1 MLYIIVAI
9 LLFICIA
16 LILKLYFMKKSIK
29 EISAS
34 LEEILNLK
42 SNNILTISSS
52 DNDLKLLASKINK
65 ELKSLSKQRL
75 QYENA
80 NQILKRNI
88 TNISHDIRTPL
99 TAINGYIGM
108 LRDNDNIKNDKYI
121 KIIQE
126 KTNDLINLS
135 NQLFIFSMSIDND
148 LKLNKKKYCINEI
161 LEEVLASYYDIF
173 KEKNIVPK
181 IEITK
186 EKIYRNIDKNSI
198 IRVIENILSNVIKYS
213 EGDFKVILD
222 KDGKIT
228 FSNKSKALD
237 TTTVQ
242 KIFGRYFTVEN
253 AKKSTGIGLS
263 IAKELIELN
272 NGKISAKYIRGYLII
287 DIII

>member
-213 EGDFKVILD
+213 EGDFKVTLD

-287 DIII
+287 YIII

>member
-1 MLYIIVAI
+1 
-9 LLFICIA
+9 
-16 LILKLYFMKKSIK
+16 
-29 EISAS
+29 
-34 LEEILNLK
+34 
-42 SNNILTISSS
+42 
-52 DNDLKLLASKINK
+52 
-65 ELKSLSKQRL
+65 
-75 QYENA
+75 
-80 NQILKRNI
+80 
-88 TNISHDIRTPL
+88 
-99 TAINGYIGM
+99 
-108 LRDNDNIKNDKYI
+108 
-121 KIIQE
+121 
-126 KTNDLINLS
+126 
-135 NQLFIFSMSIDND
+135 MSIDND

-213 EGDFKVILD
+213 EGDFKVTLD

-287 DIII
+287 YIII

>member
-213 EGDFKVILD
+213 EGDFKVTLD

-228 FSNKSKALD
+228 FTNKSKALD

>member
-213 EGDFKVILD
+213 EGDFKVTLD

>member
-213 EGDFKVILD
+213 EGDFKVTLD

-272 NGKISAKYIRGYLII
+272 NGKIRAKYIRGYLII
-287 DIII
+287 YIII

>member
-52 DNDLKLLASKINK
+52 DNDLKLLTSKINK

-181 IEITK
+181 IEIIK

-198 IRVIENILSNVIKYS
+198 IRVIENIISNVIKYS
-213 EGDFKVILD
+213 DGDFKVILD
-222 KDGKIT
+222 KNGKII
-228 FSNKSKALD
+228 FSNKSKSLD
-237 TTTVQ
+237 TTSVQ

-272 NGKISAKYIRGYLII
+272 NGTINAKYIRGYLII
-287 DIII
+287 EIII

>member
-135 NQLFIFSMSIDND
+135 NQLFVFSMSIDND

-213 EGDFKVILD
+213 EGDFKVTLD

-287 DIII
+287 YIII

>member
-213 EGDFKVILD
+213 EGDFKVTLD

-253 AKKSTGIGLS
+253 AKNSAGIGLS

>member
-135 NQLFIFSMSIDND
+135 NQLFVFSMSIDND

-213 EGDFKVILD
+213 EGDFKVTLD

>member
-1 MLYIIVAI
+1 
-9 LLFICIA
+9 
-16 LILKLYFMKKSIK
+16 MKKSIK

-213 EGDFKVILD
+213 EGDFKVTLD

-253 AKKSTGIGLS
+253 AKNSAGIGLS

>member
-9 LLFICIA
+9 LLFICIS

-135 NQLFIFSMSIDND
+135 NQLFVFSMSIDND

-213 EGDFKVILD
+213 EGDFKVTLD

-287 DIII
+287 YIII

>member
-213 EGDFKVILD
+213 EGHFKITLD

>member
-1 MLYIIVAI
+1 
-9 LLFICIA
+9 
-16 LILKLYFMKKSIK
+16 MKI
-29 EISAS
+29 
-34 LEEILNLK
+34 
-42 SNNILTISSS
+42 
-52 DNDLKLLASKINK
+52 
-65 ELKSLSKQRL
+65 
-75 QYENA
+75 A

-213 EGDFKVILD
+213 EGDFKLH
-222 KDGKIT
+222 
-228 FSNKSKALD
+228 
-237 TTTVQ
+237 
-242 KIFGRYFTVEN
+242 
-253 AKKSTGIGLS
+253 
-263 IAKELIELN
+263 
-272 NGKISAKYIRGYLII
+272 
-287 DIII
+287 